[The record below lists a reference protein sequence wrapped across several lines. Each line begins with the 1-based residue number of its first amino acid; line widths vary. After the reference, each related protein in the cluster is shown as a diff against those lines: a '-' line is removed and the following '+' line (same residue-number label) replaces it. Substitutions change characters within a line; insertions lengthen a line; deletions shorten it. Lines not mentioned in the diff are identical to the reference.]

1 MIGTPKV
8 LQTRA
13 DVEFAVGAARA
24 GEMSARGVALLLAGL
39 VTAAHHYVFDRDLA
53 ADEPL
58 DGASPEYALEE
69 QADPEPRRRQLRRA
83 IDPGARLLAMG
94 YTIPEIESL
103 ITELEAL

>member
-39 VTAAHHYVFDRDLA
+39 VTAAHHYVFDRNLA

-58 DGASPEYALEE
+58 DGDAPEYALEE
-69 QADPEPRRRQLRRA
+69 QTEPEPRRRQLRRA